1 MADPVTLA
9 IGAAAGSSLLS
20 AKAALESGKAQQRAN
35 EFNAQVQERNAKIA
49 EQEGEQLRVASELQI
64 QDFSE
69 SFDKLQAS
77 TMQAFRYNGFVAT
90 GGTPLRVAL
99 ENARQ
104 ADEEIAMRRYNAA
117 IGQQQALESAT
128 QSRMQASLNR
138 LYGSQARQASYYQAG
153 STLLSG
159 ASQGAQIKAFA
170 G

>member
-1 MADPVTLA
+1 MGDPVTIA
-9 IGAAAGSSLLS
+9 IAAAAGSSLLS

-35 EFNAQVQERNAKIA
+35 EFNAQVQERNAKVA
-49 EQEGEQLRVASELQI
+49 EQEAEQLRIGSELQI
-64 QDFSE
+64 QDFAK
-69 SFDKLQAS
+69 SFDRLQAS
-77 TMQAFRYNGFVAT
+77 TQQAFRYNGFVAT
-90 GGTPLRVAL
+90 GGTPLRVAM

-117 IGQQQALESAT
+117 IGQQQALESAS
-128 QSRMQASLNR
+128 QSRMQADLNR
-138 LYGSQARQASYYQAG
+138 LYGRQARQASYYQAG

>member
-1 MADPVTLA
+1 MADPITLA